1 MNHIVIER
9 VSGQAIE
16 PYLSALARL
25 RIEVFRAYPYLYEG
39 TRAYEESYL
48 RSYTAD
54 ARAVVVIARSTREG
68 SAERERFAGVVGAAT
83 ALPLSAHSE
92 EELAPALA
100 RAGYAP
106 ESVFYFGESVLIE
119 SERRQGIGHR
129 FFEER
134 EAVAREHGFARVC
147 FCAVERPEGHPA
159 RPADYVPHDAFW
171 TRRGFVRHP
180 EICAQF
186 SWRDVGARE
195 QSDKKMVFW
204 LKELAP

>member
-9 VSGQAIE
+9 VCGQAIE

-48 RSYTAD
+48 RSYTTD
-54 ARAVVVIARSTREG
+54 PRAVVVLARSTREG
-68 SAERERFAGVVGAAT
+68 SPERERFAGVVGAAT
-83 ALPLSAHSE
+83 ALPLCAHSE
-92 EELAPALA
+92 ELAPVLQ

-106 ESVFYFGESVLIE
+106 ESIYYFGESVLIE
-119 SERRQGIGHR
+119 SERRQGIGRR

-134 EAVAREHGFARVC
+134 EAVAREFGFPRVC

-159 RPADYVPHDAFW
+159 RPSDYVPHDAFW
-171 TRRGFVRHP
+171 TKRGFARHP
-180 EICAQF
+180 EISTQF